1 MIRLIQL
8 VVALSVLGGIGY
20 FILQDAPDSQDDEPK
35 YKFLVSK
42 YRPESKEHKNLYLH
56 HASLQD
62 IPMPVGNWE
71 AFAGQGRHFLLKVN
85 AKGGFVLSIN
95 PNAND
100 TSEGALTGMLT
111 ITGQAFKAH
120 HVVGSAKQ
128 VIPKSG
134 HIIVKSYADSAFQ
147 IIHPQ
152 TMELIRFERLA
163 DAPAGAVN

>member
-1 MIRLIQL
+1 MKEGLNVIRFIQL
-8 VVALSVLGGIGY
+8 IVALSLLAGVGY
-20 FILQDAPDSQDDEPK
+20 FILQGAPHPDEHEPK

-42 YRPESKEHKNLYLH
+42 YRSETEEHRNLYLH

-62 IPMPVGNWE
+62 IPMPVGSWE
-71 AFAGQGRHFLLKVN
+71 AFAGPGRHFLLKVN
-85 AKGGFVLSIN
+85 EKGGFVLSIN

-100 TSEGALTGMLT
+100 DSEGAITGILK

-147 IIHPQ
+147 LIHPQ
-152 TMELIRFERLA
+152 TMEVIRFERI
-163 DAPAGAVN
+163 AG